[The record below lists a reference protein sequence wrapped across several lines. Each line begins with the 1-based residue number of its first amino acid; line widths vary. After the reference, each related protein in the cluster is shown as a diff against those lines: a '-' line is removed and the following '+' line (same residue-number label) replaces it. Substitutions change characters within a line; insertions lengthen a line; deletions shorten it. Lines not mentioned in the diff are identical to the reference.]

1 MNFRKIQQIIRNNA
15 DYEMMNYYLKS
26 VEYKLPLCDFIID
39 KDTINMMIFRDV
51 NGVTLFKSGFMVI
64 HSPFRMVDSVNIDFI
79 DIETFNIEVK

>member
-1 MNFRKIQQIIRNNA
+1 MNFSRIQKLIRRYA

-64 HSPFRMVDSVNIDFI
+64 HSPIMGFDSVNIDFM
-79 DIETFNIEVK
+79 DIGTFNIMVK